1 MRQAVVYQFDD
12 RPALVFDD
20 MPLRSMRR
28 ARLYPIGTQSP
39 HRGRMFHYATAPV
52 VPSTSEAET
61 EFVIRARRRKPM
73 THTVSDELWDAVV
86 DPTNPWVEATDPE
99 NEWE

>member
-1 MRQAVVYQFDD
+1 MRRVAVHQFDD
-12 RPALVFDD
+12 RLPPSYAD

-28 ARLYPIGTQSP
+28 ARLYSIGTQAG
-39 HRGRMFHYATAPV
+39 HHGRMFYYRTAPIP
-52 VPSTSEAET
+52 PSTSDAET